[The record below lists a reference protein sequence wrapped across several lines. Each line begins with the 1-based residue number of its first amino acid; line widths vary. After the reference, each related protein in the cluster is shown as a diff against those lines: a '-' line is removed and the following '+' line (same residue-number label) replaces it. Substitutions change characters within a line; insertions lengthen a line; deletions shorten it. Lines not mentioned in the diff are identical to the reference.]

1 MCISYHESIMKGRPV
16 GIAIAS
22 GFPTT
27 HASVQVSRA
36 PRRIPECL
44 HLSSQGPYTHLVF
57 QLNRFLLQFPVHAGP
72 RAAPCGRYHPLS
84 HCNQRHTDRFDVV
97 SSSVNIPRLAAAL
110 RDHPDCSLVNF
121 LLYGCLRFWSGIQGA
136 YHSWSS
142 QEFTLSSFSPQGGHT
157 AGTFGILPLPVLH
170 VSPFGTVKNTHHI
183 TSSSHHPGSF
193 FSPWRICQWWHQ
205 QTWVLSAVPEFW
217 RCGWFGSHA

>member
-72 RAAPCGRYHPLS
+72 HVQLPVGGTIPSATVTSATLPGLMLFRLLS
-84 HCNQRHTDRFDVV
+84 IFHGWLQ
-97 SSSVNIPRLAAAL
+97 
-110 RDHPDCSLVNF
+110 
-121 LLYGCLRFWSGIQGA
+121 LYGI
-136 YHSWSS
+136 
-142 QEFTLSSFSPQGGHT
+142 
-157 AGTFGILPLPVLH
+157 I
-170 VSPFGTVKNTHHI
+170 
-183 TSSSHHPGSF
+183 
-193 FSPWRICQWWHQ
+193 RI
-205 QTWVLSAVPEFW
+205 A
-217 RCGWFGSHA
+217 R